1 MEVKEWKR
9 LIIYVTDNVTDGS
22 PVGVAA
28 GGVPAGGFK
37 VNPIRRNISL
47 RQSGKV
53 IIIAGVY

>member
-28 GGVPAGGFK
+28 GGVPAGGFE
-37 VNPIRRNISL
+37 VDPIRRNISL
-47 RQSGKV
+47 R
-53 IIIAGVY
+53 